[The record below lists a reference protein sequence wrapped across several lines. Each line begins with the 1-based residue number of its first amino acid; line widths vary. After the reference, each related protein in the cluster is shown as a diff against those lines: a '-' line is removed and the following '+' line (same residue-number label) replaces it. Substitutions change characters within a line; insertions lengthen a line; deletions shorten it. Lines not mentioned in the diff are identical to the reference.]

1 MPQMPWPLLSVISTS
16 GSSSRRSENHTSEG
30 KKRMIAYLK
39 GVLIQ
44 KNTKQAVLDVSGVGY
59 RVWIPLSTYL
69 KLGSLD
75 ESIELFIYTH
85 LTDNSLS
92 LYGFSTVEEREIFLK
107 LISIS
112 GIGPKLALNILSGIE
127 ASDLEDA
134 IRKSDVARISLIPG
148 IGKKTA
154 LRIAVELQ
162 EKLEKKEKVLDA
174 SSFEEREDL
183 ISTLM
188 NLGFKR
194 KEVETVVDETIQSL
208 SLEAGFEKLL
218 RASLKRMAK
227 V

>member
-1 MPQMPWPLLSVISTS
+1 
-16 GSSSRRSENHTSEG
+16 
-30 KKRMIAYLK
+30 MIAYLK
-39 GVLIQ
+39 GNLI
-44 KNTKQAVLDVSGVGY
+44 KKSTSQAILDVSGVGY
-59 RVWIPLSTYL
+59 CVWIPLSTYL
-69 KLGSLD
+69 KLGSLN

-92 LYGFSTVEEREIFLK
+92 LYGFSTEEEREIFLK

-112 GIGPKLALNILSGIE
+112 GIGPKLSLNILSGIE

-162 EKLEKKEKVLDA
+162 EKLEKKERALVA
-174 SSFEEREDL
+174 SGFEEREDL

-194 KEVETVVDETIQSL
+194 KEVEIVVDEAIQSL

-218 RASLKRMAK
+218 RESLKRMAK
-227 V
+227 L

>member
-1 MPQMPWPLLSVISTS
+1 
-16 GSSSRRSENHTSEG
+16 
-30 KKRMIAYLK
+30 MIAYLK
-39 GVLIQ
+39 GNLIQ
-44 KNTKQAVLDVSGVGY
+44 KNTNQAILDVSGVGY
-59 RVWIPLSTYL
+59 CVWIPLSTYL
-69 KLGSLD
+69 KLGSLK

-92 LYGFSTVEEREIFLK
+92 LYGFSTEEEKEIFLK

-162 EKLEKKEKVLDA
+162 EKLEKKERALVA
-174 SSFEEREDL
+174 SGFEEKEDL
-183 ISTLM
+183 ISALM

-194 KEVETVVDETIQSL
+194 KEVETVVDEAIQSL

-218 RASLKRMAK
+218 RESLKRMAK
-227 V
+227 L

>member
-1 MPQMPWPLLSVISTS
+1 
-16 GSSSRRSENHTSEG
+16 
-30 KKRMIAYLK
+30 MIAYLK
-39 GVLIQ
+39 GNLI
-44 KNTKQAVLDVSGVGY
+44 KKSTNQAILDVSGVGY
-59 RVWIPLSTYL
+59 CVWIPLSTYL
-69 KLGSLD
+69 KLGSLN
-75 ESIELFIYTH
+75 ESIELLIYTH

-92 LYGFSTVEEREIFLK
+92 LYGFSTEEEREVFLK

-127 ASDLEDA
+127 AADLEDA

-174 SSFEEREDL
+174 SGFEEREDL

-208 SLEAGFEKLL
+208 SLEEGFEKLL
-218 RASLKRMAK
+218 RESLKRMAK